1 MKTVLIV
8 LAVLAGL
15 IILPFVA
22 LPLLAAGGV
31 AVGIAALFG
40 SAAVVA
46 VPVAIALA
54 VVGLFG
60 VMLRLVFGLVGL
72 VFSAIGAVVGVVFSL
87 ILLPFVLLPVLLP
100 VLLIAGLIW
109 LIVRAARGDRA
120 APSLP
125 SPGSA

>member
-60 VMLRLVFGLVGL
+60 LMLRLVFGLVGL

-100 VLLIAGLIW
+100 LLLIAGLIW
-109 LIVRAARGDRA
+109 LIVRATRGDRA

-125 SPGSA
+125 APGSA